1 MDLAQRD
8 VLDNFLKARI
18 PGLSGRLLLEPVAG
32 GQSNPTFFATFDNRR
47 LVLRKRPA
55 GTLLPSAHAVDREY
69 RVMDALGRVGIPV
82 PRVILYHPDEDVLGT
97 AFYVMERV
105 DGRIFHDSQL
115 AAAPKA
121 DRLEMYRSAAHTLAA
136 IHRVDFEAAG
146 LSSFGKHGHF
156 FSRQIARWTQQW
168 RMSKTREIPEIERL
182 IAWLPANL
190 PEDAQTTV
198 VHGDFR
204 IGNLVFHPT
213 EPRVVAVLDWE
224 LSTLGHPL
232 ADLAHSCIYGWYVTP
247 QEYGGLLGLDLEQ
260 HGLPTQERF
269 ADAYYAQ
276 SGQVEKLGTFHSVL
290 ALFRNAVI
298 FEGIASR
305 AKAGN
310 ASASNAADVG
320 QLTTVFARRAMALTT
335 A

>member
-1 MDLAQRD
+1 MDQFDGLET
-8 VLDNFLKARI
+8 FLKSRI
-18 PGLSGRLLLEPVAG
+18 SGLSGRMLLEAVAG
-32 GQSNPTFFATFDNRR
+32 GQSNPTFFVTFDNRR

-55 GTLLPSAHAVDREY
+55 GTLLPSAHAVDREF

-82 PRVILYHPDEDVLGT
+82 PRVILYHPDDDVVGT

-121 DRLEMYRSAAHTLAA
+121 DRMDMYRSAAHTLAA
-136 IHRVDFEAAG
+136 IHRVDFDSAG
-146 LSSFGKHGHF
+146 LTSFGKQGNF
-156 FSRQIARWTQQW
+156 FTRQIARWTRQW
-168 RMSKTREIPEIERL
+168 QMSKTRDLPEIERL
-182 IAWLPANL
+182 AQWLPANM
-190 PEDAQTTV
+190 PRDDQTTV

-204 IGNLVFHPT
+204 IGNLIFHET
-213 EPRVVAVLDWE
+213 EPRVIAVLDWE

-232 ADLAHSCIYGWYVTP
+232 ADLAHSCIYGWHVTP
-247 QEYGGLLGLDLEQ
+247 QEYGGLLGLDLE
-260 HGLPTQERF
+260 HCGLPTQDQF
-269 ADAYYAQ
+269 ADAYYACADQ
-276 SGQVEKLGTFHSVL
+276 TERLSTFHIVL

-320 QLTTVFARRAMALTT
+320 QLATVFARRALALTEG
-335 A
+335 